1 MTINTPVGVVET
13 PREGLAWWYK
23 PATVHRLYVEGRFGQ
38 VHLRI
43 ARPPGNPTARP
54 VILLHQ
60 SPSTGRAWE
69 DVVAELGKDRIAI
82 APDTPG
88 FGDSDPPPFPP
99 TIGDY
104 AAALGDLLD
113 RLNLPKVDIA
123 GDHTGTK
130 IAMEFARQ
138 RPHQAH
144 RLFLNAAMVFTAA
157 EQAMQKDTIE
167 REKPHTP
174 PADGSHLVEH
184 FVRLRKYYAPD
195 ASLDHITRDFV
206 EGLRGGPLMWYGHN
220 ASFNYDPAAA
230 LKDVPH
236 AILQFIPNDGFTDFA
251 RRTVDHIRNG
261 EVVEMPAWRL
271 GSISQHPV
279 ALAALMRAFFDSR
292 DVKDPD
298 HLGPGIKAPA
308 APPPVQRDIHR
319 RFVETSHGLLHLR
332 EAAPANPTRRAL
344 VCLHSSPL
352 SSRYMEN
359 LIRRMAT
366 DRRVIGFDNPG
377 YGESDRPTSPPRIED
392 YAAWIAEGIDA
403 CGLQDFDIVG
413 DHTGAKIAVE
423 LALRLPQRVH
433 AIALNAS
440 AIYTPEEQA
449 KYKSLVGP
457 VPATDEGTHLADLWR
472 RAQSF
477 KAPEAP
483 EEVTQE
489 LVVEIMRAGP
499 GWWWSSH
506 ASLNYD
512 MEQKL
517 QRLTQPVLL
526 LFPAGDPLTA
536 LARRAV
542 PVLPKATVREF
553 PEFGSGVMQ
562 QHAGA
567 IAQEL
572 RGFFD
577 R

>member
-1 MTINTPVGVVET
+1 MKTVTPDGEAP
-13 PREGLAWWYK
+13 PRDGLAWWYK
-23 PATVHRLYVEGRFGQ
+23 PAAVQRLYVEGRFGQ
-38 VHLRI
+38 VHLRM
-43 ARPPGNPTARP
+43 ARPPGNPSARP
-54 VILLHQ
+54 VLLLHQ

-69 DVVAELGKDRIAI
+69 DVAAELGKDRIAI

-99 TIGDY
+99 MIADY

-138 RPHQAH
+138 RPHQVH

-157 EQAMQKDTIE
+157 EQAMQKETVE

-174 PADGSHLVEH
+174 PSDGSHLTEY
-184 FVRLRKYYAPD
+184 FARLRKYYPAD

-220 ASFNYDPAAA
+220 ASFNYDPASA

-236 AILQFIPNDGFTDFA
+236 AILQLIPNDGFADYA
-251 RRTVDHIRNG
+251 RRTVEHIRNG
-261 EVVEMPAWRL
+261 EVVEVPAWRL
-271 GSISQHPV
+271 GAISQH
-279 ALAALMRAFFDSR
+279 AAVLGGMMRAFFDSR
-292 DVKDPD
+292 DVTDPE
-298 HLGPGIKAPA
+298 HLPPGID
-308 APPPVQRDIHR
+308 APPALKTVPRAIHR
-319 RFVETSHGLLHLR
+319 RFVETSHGQLHLR
-332 EAAPANPTRRAL
+332 EAAPPNATRRAL

-352 SSRYMEN
+352 SSRYMEK
-359 LIRRMAT
+359 LIAQMAT
-366 DRRVIGFDNPG
+366 DRRVVAFDNPG
-377 YGESDRPTSPPRIED
+377 YGESDRPASPPGIED
-392 YAAWIAEGIDA
+392 YAAWITEGLTA
-403 CGLQDFDIVG
+403 CGLDDIDIVG

-423 LALRLPQRVH
+423 LALRLPQRVP

-440 AIYTPEEQA
+440 AVYPPEERA
-449 KYKSLVGP
+449 KFKSLIGP
-457 VPATDEGTHLADLWR
+457 VPATEEGTHLADLWR

-506 ASLNYD
+506 ASLNYP
-512 MEQKL
+512 MEEKL
-517 QRLTQPVLL
+517 QRLTRPVLL
-526 LFPAGDPLTA
+526 LLPAGDSLTV

-542 PVLPKATVREF
+542 PLLPQATVREF
-553 PEFGSGVMQ
+553 PDYGSGVMQ

-567 IAQEL
+567 VAREL
-572 RGFFD
+572 RSFFD

>member
-1 MTINTPVGVVET
+1 MTIEMPAGET
-13 PREGLAWWYK
+13 PPRDGLAWWYK
-23 PATVHRLYVEGRFGQ
+23 PPSVQRLYVDGRFGQ
-38 VHLRI
+38 MHLRM

-69 DVVAELGKDRIAI
+69 DVVAELGQDRIAI

-99 TIGDY
+99 TIADY

-113 RLNLPKVDIA
+113 RLNLPKVDLA

-157 EQAMQKDTIE
+157 EQAMQKETVE

-174 PADGSHLVEH
+174 PSDGSHLAPH
-184 FVRLRKYYAPD
+184 FMRLRKYYPED
-195 ASLDHITRDFV
+195 VSLDLVTRDFV
-206 EGLRGGPLMWYGHN
+206 EGLRAGPLMWYGHN
-220 ASFNYDPAAA
+220 ASFNYDPAGA

-236 AILQFIPNDGFTDFA
+236 AILQFIPNDGFAEFA
-251 RRTVDHIRNG
+251 RRTVEHIRNG
-261 EVVEMPAWRL
+261 EVVEVPAWRL
-271 GSISQHPV
+271 GAISQH
-279 ALAALMRAFFDSR
+279 ATILGGLMRSFFDSR
-292 DVKDPD
+292 DVTDPE
-298 HLGPGIKAPA
+298 HLPPGIA
-308 APPPVQRDIHR
+308 APDAPKPQRRIVRR
-319 RFVETSHGLLHLR
+319 RFVQTSHGLLHAR
-332 EAAPANPTRRAL
+332 EAAPDKPSKRAL

-359 LIRRMAT
+359 LIGQMAT
-366 DRRVIGFDNPG
+366 DRRVVAFDNPG
-377 YGESDRPTSPPRIED
+377 YGESDRPVAPPRIED
-392 YAAWIAEGIDA
+392 YAQWIAEGLDA
-403 CGLQDFDIVG
+403 CGIDDIDIVG

-423 LALRLPQRVH
+423 LALLRPGRVH

-440 AIYTPEEQA
+440 AVYTPEEQA
-449 KYKSLVGP
+449 KFKSFIGP
-457 VPATDEGTHLADLWR
+457 VPVTETGSHLDDLWR
-472 RAQSF
+472 RARSF

-499 GWWWSSH
+499 AWWWSSH
-506 ASLNYD
+506 ASLNYAMD
-512 MEQKL
+512 EKL
-517 QRLTQPVLL
+517 PRLTQPVLL
-526 LFPAGDPLTA
+526 LLPAKDQLSA
-536 LARRAV
+536 LAKRAV
-542 PVLPKATVREF
+542 PLLSNPTVREF
-553 PEFGSGVMQ
+553 PDFGSGVMQ
-562 QHAGA
+562 QHADA
-567 IAQEL
+567 IAREL
-572 RGFFD
+572 RAFFD